1 MSINL
6 NRTVISNKIT
16 KIKKFNLISLIK
28 IPYKI
33 EITIIVTKLTKIKIK
48 QINLLANYKEM
59 DIR

>member
-1 MSINL
+1 LSINL

-33 EITIIVTKLTKIKIK
+33 EKTIIVTKLTKIKIK
-48 QINLLANYKEM
+48 QINLLADYKEM

>member
-33 EITIIVTKLTKIKIK
+33 EKTIIVTKLTKIKIK
-48 QINLLANYKEM
+48 QINLLADYKEM

>member
-1 MSINL
+1 LSINL